1 MEKSNSRQNLGKEV
15 KNGKLGGN
23 TSKAKLE
30 LKKSSHK
37 NLNPLKSPPKT
48 QLPPP

>member
-1 MEKSNSRQNLGKEV
+1 MEKSNSRQNLGREV

-30 LKKSSHK
+30 LKKSSTK
-37 NLNPLKSPPKT
+37 NINPLKSPPRT
-48 QLPPP
+48 LIPPP